1 MPTPRSKHSG
11 KYNGRLSRIWRR
23 QGQIMRGDF
32 RIGIGY
38 DIHPLVKGRD
48 LVLGGVLIENEAG
61 LDGHSDADV
70 LLHAISDALLGAL
83 ALGDLGEH
91 FPGTEKYKDAS
102 SILLLGKVFDMV
114 TERGYRLVNVDCIVH
129 AEYPPIAPYRK
140 AMIEKI
146 SSVLDTEQDRVSV
159 KATSG
164 EGLGPVGEN
173 KAIAARA
180 IALLEK
186 RNV

>member
-1 MPTPRSKHSG
+1 MNSD
-11 KYNGRLSRIWRR
+11 L
-23 QGQIMRGDF
+23 

-38 DIHPLVKGRD
+38 DIHPLKKGRD
-48 LVLGGVLIENEAG
+48 LLLGGVRIENEAG

-70 LLHAISDALLGAL
+70 LLHAIADALLGAL
-83 ALGDLGEH
+83 SLGDIGEH
-91 FPGTEKYKDAS
+91 FPGTEEYRDAS

-114 TERGYRLVNVDCIVH
+114 TERGYRLVNLDCIVH
-129 AEYPPIAPYRK
+129 AEDPHLAPYRK

-146 SSVLDTEQDRVSV
+146 SSVLDTGQERVSV
-159 KATSG
+159 KATTG
-164 EGLGPVGEN
+164 EGLGPVGEG

-186 RNV
+186 QNV